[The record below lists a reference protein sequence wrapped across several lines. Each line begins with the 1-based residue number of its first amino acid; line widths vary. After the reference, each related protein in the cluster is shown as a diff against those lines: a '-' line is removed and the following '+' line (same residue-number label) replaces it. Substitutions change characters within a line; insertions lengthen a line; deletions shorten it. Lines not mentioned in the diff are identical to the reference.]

1 MFATLII
8 GLIVLIGLLAA
19 VGRIRSK
26 RPTRLIQTAPNA
38 AVSLGI
44 FGTFVGVYVGLLG
57 FDVHDISASIP
68 ILLDGL
74 KTAFMTSIWGLAVS
88 IVLRFLFSRM
98 DDVEDDGV
106 VRSDEP
112 VILLQGILDGI
123 EQLGTQLAKRAKQ
136 WCRHLLGFLTRW
148 PRWG

>member
-8 GLIVLIGLLAA
+8 GLIALIGLLAA

-26 RPTRLIQTAPNA
+26 RPTRLIQTAPSV

-44 FGTFVGVYVGLLG
+44 FGTFVGVYIGLLG
-57 FDVHDISASIP
+57 FDVRDISASIP
-68 ILLDGL
+68 ILLNGL

-88 IVLRFLFSRM
+88 IVLRFLYSHM

-123 EQLGTQLAKRAKQ
+123 EQLGVQLAQLEQSLCEGVRDREVQAAA
-136 WCRHLLGFLTRW
+136 
-148 PRWG
+148 